1 MSLSPFRILTAS
13 FRRFNEDK
21 CFTSAIIVSYFA
33 LLCCVPLIALFIYVS
48 AKILGNPTIALRSL
62 NIFTDQFFARNDP
75 SFFTKLQGISESV
88 RNLGVFGLLGS
99 LVAASFLFSNLIA
112 AINNI
117 FRTRYH
123 RSFVYNRLMEYLVM
137 FIIGIVMLFSLAIT
151 AVWTALGRSIQE
163 SDIVRSYLNPHA
175 IGLVNNFFIQYLIP
189 YLLTFLV
196 FFILFKFIP
205 ETKVHTRAA
214 LLPAAITALLYEIFK
229 RIFAFYVVHFSAVG
243 IVLNKLLQG
252 TLTSIIFFLLWISTS
267 LVIMLWGVELAAVVN
282 EKLDEKAAR
291 PPVVAPP
298 ATGPQ
303 APAAKTVS

>member
-13 FRRFNEDK
+13 LKRFNEDK
-21 CFTSAIIVSYFA
+21 CFTSAIVVSYFA
-33 LLCCVPLIALFIYVS
+33 LLCCVPLIALFFYVS
-48 AKILGNPTIALRSL
+48 AKLLGNPVIALRSL
-62 NIFTDQFFARNDP
+62 NIFTDEFFARNDP
-75 SFFTKLQGISESV
+75 SFFTKLQGISGSIA
-88 RNLGVFGLLGS
+88 NLGLFGVLGS
-99 LVAASFLFSNLIA
+99 LVSASFLFSNLIA

-123 RSFVYNRLMEYLVM
+123 RSFFYNRLMEYLVM
-137 FIIGIVMLFSLAIT
+137 FVIGIVMLFSLGIT

-163 SDIVRSYLNPHA
+163 SDVVRSYFNPH
-175 IGLVNNFFIQYLIP
+175 IVSLVNNFFIQYLIP

-214 LLPAAITALLYEIFK
+214 APPAAITALLYEIFK
-229 RIFAFYVVHFSAVG
+229 RIFAFYVIHFSAVG

-267 LVIMLWGVELAAVVN
+267 LVIMLWGVELAAVIN
-282 EKLDEKAAR
+282 EKLDAAK
-291 PPVVAPP
+291 PP
-298 ATGPQ
+298 AAAPQ
-303 APAAKTVS
+303 EPPANPA

>member
-1 MSLSPFRILTAS
+1 MAAS
-13 FRRFNEDK
+13 FRRFYEDK
-21 CFTSAIIVSYFA
+21 CFTSAIVVSYFA
-33 LLCCVPLIALFIYVS
+33 LLCCVPLIALFIYIS
-48 AKILGNPTIALRSL
+48 AKIVGSPAIALRSL
-62 NIFTDQFFARNDP
+62 NIFTDEFFARNDP
-75 SFFTKLQGISESV
+75 SFFTKLQGISDSV
-88 RNLGVFGLLGS
+88 RNLGMFGLLGS
-99 LVAASFLFSNLIA
+99 LVAGSFLFSSLIA

-123 RSFVYNRLMEYLVM
+123 RSFFYNRLMEYLVM
-137 FIIGIVMLFSLAIT
+137 FIIGVVMVTSLAIT
-151 AVWTALGRSIQE
+151 TIWTAVGRSIQE
-163 SDIVRSYLNPHA
+163 SEIVRSYFNPHA
-175 IGLVNNFFIQYLIP
+175 VSLANNIFLKYVIP

-267 LVIMLWGVELAAVVN
+267 MLILLWGVELAALIN
-282 EKLDEKAAR
+282 EKLEA
-291 PPVVAPP
+291 
-298 ATGPQ
+298 
-303 APAAKTVS
+303 